1 MKKGALIFI
10 ILFAVAAGAASL
22 IIYAK
27 WNKPHENV
35 EAITGI
41 KVNAVDLFQA
51 FSENERQATETYNGK
66 VIEVTG
72 TVAAVE
78 KNQEG
83 KTILQLQ
90 SNDPL
95 FGINCTM
102 EQETDVKQSETVTIK
117 GVCSGFTTDIILIRC
132 YLIKK

>member
-1 MKKGALIFI
+1 MKKRALILI

-35 EAITGI
+35 EDITGI
-41 KVNAVDLFQA
+41 KVNAADLFQA
-51 FSENERQATETYNGK
+51 FSENEQQATNTYNGK

-72 TVAAVE
+72 TVAAIE
-78 KNQEG
+78 KNQQG
-83 KTILQLQ
+83 KTIVQLN

-95 FGINCTM
+95 FGVNCTM
-102 EQETDVKQSETVTIK
+102 EHDADVKQSETVNIK
-117 GVCSGFTTDIILIRC
+117 GVCSGFTTDVILIRC